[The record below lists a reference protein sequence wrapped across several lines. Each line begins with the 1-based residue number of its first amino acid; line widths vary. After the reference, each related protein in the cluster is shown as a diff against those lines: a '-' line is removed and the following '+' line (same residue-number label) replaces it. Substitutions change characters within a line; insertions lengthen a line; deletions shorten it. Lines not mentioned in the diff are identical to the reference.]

1 MRMRAVCATLV
12 TASVAPAYA
21 LPACLPIPKDP
32 RAKGGSHYN
41 RFVREREYR
50 ATTERGCEEAGREC
64 VGACVAQLAGSLER
78 AASDQQRRSGGTDLE
93 CGKALRAIA
102 KARRTW

>member
-1 MRMRAVCATLV
+1 MRAVCATLV

-78 AASDQQRRSGGTDLE
+78 AASDQQRRSGSRCRMRHVHVEKTYAVLYGRE
-93 CGKALRAIA
+93 S
-102 KARRTW
+102 